1 MFRTFVMAAAIISL
15 PVLSPSVLLGQQA
28 APPSAQAP
36 RRAFPRPTNL
46 QVLPKDISTEDL
58 IKTMR
63 GFTQQLGVRCTFC
76 HAEDAAT
83 HHPDFAS
90 DAKPQKTSARIMM
103 RMTHEINTKY
113 LAQIQDP
120 DAMPEMK
127 TVSCGTCHRGHSMP
141 EIFTP
146 PAPEQHETPAKS

>member
-1 MFRTFVMAAAIISL
+1 MFRTFVMAAAIITL

-28 APPSAQAP
+28 PPSTQGQH
-36 RRAFPRPTNL
+36 RTLPRPTNL

-58 IKTMR
+58 LKVMH

-76 HAEDAAT
+76 HAEDATT

-90 DAKPQKTSARIMM
+90 DAKPQKNSARIMM

-146 PAPEQHETPAKS
+146 PEQHEAPAKS